1 MSLRTSPRRGLGRR
15 VTTATIPVLL
25 AVGGGNAIAA
35 VPAQPTASFVKI
47 EGVPGESTDARHPGE
62 SDIQTF
68 HLKATNTPAA
78 AGGGGGAGKVAF
90 GAVEF
95 TKSYDNS
102 SPQLLQKVANGAHIK
117 TVQFSFRRGGAT
129 GDGFLVY
136 RLDDVVVSSYEQGGD
151 TGVSPLL
158 EHVGLTFSK
167 IVVSYTPVAGPP
179 LVTAGWDLKLN
190 APAV

>member
-1 MSLRTSPRRGLGRR
+1 MSHRTSPRRGFGRR
-15 VTTATIPVLL
+15 VTTATIPLLL

-35 VPAQPTASFVKI
+35 VPAQPNASFLKI
-47 EGVPGESTDARHPGE
+47 DGVQGESADAQHPGE
-62 SDIQTF
+62 IDVKTF
-68 HLKATNTPAA
+68 HIKATNTPGTL
-78 AGGGGGAGKVAF
+78 GGGGGAGKVAF
-90 GAVEF
+90 SQAEF
-95 TKSYDNS
+95 TKTYDKS

-117 TVQFSFRRGGAT
+117 TVSFTFRRPGAS
-129 GDGFLVY
+129 GENFLVY
-136 RLDDVVVSSYEQGGD
+136 KLDDVVVSSYEQGGD

-167 IVVSYTPVAGPP
+167 LTVSYTPVAGPP

>member
-1 MSLRTSPRRGLGRR
+1 MSHRTSPRRGFGRR
-15 VTTATIPVLL
+15 VTTATIPLLL
-25 AVGGGNAIAA
+25 AVGGANAVAA
-35 VPAQPTASFVKI
+35 VPAQPTASFVKFD
-47 EGVPGESTDARHPGE
+47 GVAGESTDARHPGE

-68 HLKATNTPAA
+68 HIKATNTPAT

-90 GAVEF
+90 GESEY
-95 TKSYDNS
+95 TKSYDKA
-102 SPQLLQKVANGAHIK
+102 SPQLLQKVATGQHVK
-117 TVQFSFRRGGAT
+117 TVSFSFRRGGNA

-136 RLDDVVVSSYEQGGD
+136 KLDDVVVSSYEQGGD

-167 IVVSYTPVAGPP
+167 IAVSYTPVAGPP

-190 APAV
+190 APA

>member
-1 MSLRTSPRRGLGRR
+1 MSHRTSPRRGFGRR

-47 EGVPGESTDARHPGE
+47 DGVQGESGDAQHPGE
-62 SDIQTF
+62 IDVKSF
-68 HLKATNTPAA
+68 HLKAVN
-78 AGGGGGAGKVAF
+78 AGGKVTF
-90 GAVEF
+90 GAAEF
-95 TKSYDNS
+95 TKSYDKS
-102 SPQLLQKVANGAHIK
+102 SPLLLEKVANGTHIR
-117 TVQFSFRRGGAT
+117 TVSFTFRRVGG
-129 GDGFLVY
+129 GGVENFLVY
-136 RLDDVVVSSYEQGGD
+136 KLDDVVVSAYEQGGD